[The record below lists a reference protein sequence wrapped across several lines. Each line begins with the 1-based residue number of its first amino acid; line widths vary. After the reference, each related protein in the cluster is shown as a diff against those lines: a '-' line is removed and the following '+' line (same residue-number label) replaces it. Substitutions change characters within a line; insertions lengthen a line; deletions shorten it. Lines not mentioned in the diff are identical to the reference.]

1 MKDDLSE
8 IRSEILIYQTEGGR
22 TRIDVRLE
30 DETVWLSQKLMAEL
44 FQKDVR
50 TINEHIKNIYSEG
63 ELEPKATIR
72 KFRIVQT
79 EGARQV
85 SRNVDFYNL
94 EVIISIGYRVKSHR
108 GTQFRIWAT
117 QRLREY
123 IVKGFTLDDER
134 LKQAGG
140 GNYFD
145 ELLARIRDIRSSEKV
160 FWRKVIEI
168 YATSIDYDPATDL
181 SREFFAVVQN
191 KMHWAGHGHTAAE
204 IVVERADANQPNM
217 GLTSWTGTRPSRE
230 DTEIAKNYLNHEEL
244 DTLNRI
250 VTMYLDF
257 AELQALNRKPM
268 YMRDWITKLD
278 DFLRISDREILI
290 HAGSIGH
297 DEAIQKAHGEYAK
310 HRKHMLEEP
319 SLVERHFIEAINEV
333 KKIEKRK
340 PRNK

>member
-160 FWRKVIEI
+160 FWRKVLEI

-181 SREFFAVVQN
+181 P
-191 KMHWAGHGHTAAE
+191 HG
-204 IVVERADANQPNM
+204 
-217 GLTSWTGTRPSRE
+217 
-230 DTEIAKNYLNHEEL
+230 
-244 DTLNRI
+244 
-250 VTMYLDF
+250 
-257 AELQALNRKPM
+257 
-268 YMRDWITKLD
+268 
-278 DFLRISDREILI
+278 
-290 HAGSIGH
+290 
-297 DEAIQKAHGEYAK
+297 
-310 HRKHMLEEP
+310 
-319 SLVERHFIEAINEV
+319 
-333 KKIEKRK
+333 
-340 PRNK
+340 